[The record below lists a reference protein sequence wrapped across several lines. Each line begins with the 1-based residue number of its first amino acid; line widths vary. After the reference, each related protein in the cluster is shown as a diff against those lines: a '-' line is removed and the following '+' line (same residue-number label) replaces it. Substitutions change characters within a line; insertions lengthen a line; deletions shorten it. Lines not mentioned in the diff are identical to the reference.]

1 MTRDGEIFLNKKPI
15 ALQDLGQ
22 LVRAALA
29 TKPELMV
36 ILNAD
41 GEVHHS
47 VVVDVIDEL
56 RSADVS
62 HLAIAVKPDRKAQ
75 P

>member
-15 ALQDLGQ
+15 AWQDLGR
-22 LVRAALA
+22 LVKAALA
-29 TKPELMV
+29 TKPALTV
-36 ILNAD
+36 IINTD

-47 VVVDVIDEL
+47 AVVEAMDEL
-56 RSADVS
+56 RLVGITR
-62 HLAIAVKPDRKAQ
+62 LAIAVKRDRKAQ